1 MTSAVSF
8 RGGRSEQA
16 SVGAATIGQRRRAG
30 VIILIVGGGGISLG
44 ATHLGDGDVVDHA
57 AAIRVA
63 IAEVQVGDEAGLA
76 LADWVGQGDL
86 EGAGGGRAVKT
97 EVAGVRAVEP
107 TWGCLLYTSP
117 SPRDRQKSR
126 MPSSA

>member
-76 LADWVGQGDL
+76 LADWVG
-86 EGAGGGRAVKT
+86 RVTSKVRV
-97 EVAGVRAVEP
+97 EVARSKPRSRVYAPLNQPGVIRRSTPLGPLAV
-107 TWGCLLYTSP
+107 LTSI
-117 SPRDRQKSR
+117 RRT
-126 MPSSA
+126 